1 MFVFK
6 IKIEIIEND
15 LIMNILMMI
24 SKIVLFLFFCVLVLS
39 VLVLSVDR
47 FLVVYFYFRYKE
59 IVIYERVVVGV
70 ILIFGC

>member
-1 MFVFK
+1 
-6 IKIEIIEND
+6 
-15 LIMNILMMI
+15 MMI